1 MRRPL
6 RLLPLLAVLLVPA
19 LARPAAPPIP
29 EEARKQVER
38 GRKIYVEGASP
49 AGGKITALMS
59 DLSVEVPATT
69 VPCASCHGR
78 DGRGKPEG
86 GVVPTD
92 LTWDNLTKPYGIT
105 HASGRKHP
113 AYDER
118 SLKRAIAM
126 GMDPAGNKL
135 HAVMPRF
142 QMSREDMEDLVA
154 YLKVLGREA
163 APGVSDT
170 GLTIGVLLPPA
181 GQLSGMGQAVR
192 AALAARFEAVN
203 EGGGIYGRRLEPR
216 FLEAPGPP
224 EQRKAWA
231 ADFLER
237 EQVFAGVGAFFFGA
251 DTQLASLFQEKE
263 IPLVGPFTLYPKEG
277 FPLNRYVFYLLP
289 GIEAQGE
296 ALVRFAR
303 SLDGPAAQAAILA
316 PAEAALNG
324 PVQAVEK
331 ALAAVSP
338 PGSPAAAAAA
348 GRPRSTTLRYN
359 RQGFGSKDLA
369 RLAEAKADPVF
380 FLGSGSEAKAFLA
393 AANQL
398 GWAPRLLATGT
409 AADASLFDAPAAFEG
424 RIFVSLPTLPVG
436 PSSAYRDL
444 AAAHK
449 LPKEHVSAQL
459 SALASAEILIEALKR
474 AGRDVSRERLVDH
487 LETLRSVSTG
497 FAPPVTYGPSR
508 RLGARG
514 AYVMRVDL
522 AADRF
527 VPVGGWLEV
536 E

>member
-1 MRRPL
+1 MR
-6 RLLPLLAVLLVPA
+6 RLLPLLALLPWLLVPA
-19 LARPAAPPIP
+19 LARPEAPAAP

-38 GRKIYVEGASP
+38 GRKIYLEGAS
-49 AGGKITALMS
+49 AGGGKITALMS

-86 GVVPTD
+86 GVVPTA

-170 GLTIGVLLPPA
+170 GLTVGVLLPPT

-203 EGGGIYGRRLEPR
+203 KDGGIYGRRLEAR

-237 EQVFAGVGAFFFGA
+237 EDVFAGVGAFFFGA
-251 DTQLASLFQEKE
+251 DAQLAALFEEKE

-277 FPLNRYVFYLLP
+277 FPMNRYVFYLLP
-289 GIEAQGE
+289 GVEAQGE
-296 ALVRFAR
+296 ALVRFALR
-303 SLDGPAAQAAILA
+303 LEGTAAQAAILA

-324 PVQAVEK
+324 SVQTVEK
-331 ALAAVSP
+331 SLAAS
-338 PGSPAAAAAA
+338 
-348 GRPRSTTLRYN
+348 GRPAPMTLRYS
-359 RQGFGSKDLA
+359 RQGFGPKDLA
-369 RLAEAKADPVF
+369 RLAGVKADPVF
-380 FLGSGSEAKAFLA
+380 FLGSGSEAKAFLV

-398 GWAPRLLATGT
+398 GWTPRLLATGT

-424 RIFVSLPTLPVG
+424 RIFVALPTLPG
-436 PSSAYRDL
+436 GQSPAYRDL
-444 AAAHK
+444 ATTYK

-474 AGRDVSRERLVDH
+474 AGRDLSRERLVDQ

-497 FAPPVTYGPSR
+497 FAPPVTYGPGR

-514 AYVMRVDL
+514 AYVMRLDL